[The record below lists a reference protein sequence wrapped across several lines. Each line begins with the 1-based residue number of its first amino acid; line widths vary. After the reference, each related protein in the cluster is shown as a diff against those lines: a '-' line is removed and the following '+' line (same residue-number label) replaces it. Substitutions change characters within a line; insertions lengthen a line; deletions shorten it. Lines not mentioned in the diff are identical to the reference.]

1 MSGVR
6 TPRRLVLL
14 RHGQTDWNATN
25 RIQGQLDSKLDEV
38 GLAQA
43 AAVAPVI
50 AALSPTLL
58 WASDLSRA
66 RRTAEI
72 VGEACGLTPV
82 LDERLREFTLGAV
95 EGLTH
100 AEYAAQDPVGFAHFR
115 AGEWA
120 EVDEIEPPSDVA
132 KRFTAC
138 LGDLADALAPG
149 ELGVAVAHGAA
160 IRTGLVA
167 WLGWPLE
174 DAADLRALTNCARV
188 ELTEREDGR
197 WAMSAYNL
205 PAPSPAI
212 EDPDFT
218 HPSGIR

>member
-1 MSGVR
+1 MSA
-6 TPRRLVLL
+6 PRKLVLL
-14 RHGQTDWNATN
+14 RHGQTDWNATQ
-25 RIQGQLDSKLDEV
+25 RIQGQMDSHLDGV

-50 AALSPTLL
+50 ASLSPSVL
-58 WASDLSRA
+58 WSSDLSRA
-66 RRTAEI
+66 RRTAEA
-72 VGEACGLTPV
+72 VGAACGLTPV
-82 LDERLREFTLGAV
+82 LDERLREYTLGAV

-100 AEYAAQDPVGFAHFR
+100 QEYAERDPVGFAHFR
-115 AGEWA
+115 SGEWDQVA
-120 EVDEIEPPSDVA
+120 EIEAPEAVA
-132 KRFTAC
+132 KRFVAC
-138 LGDLADALAPG
+138 LGELVDAVAPG

-167 WLGWPLE
+167 FLGWPP
-174 DAADLRALTNCARV
+174 AYASDLRALTNCARV
-188 ELTEREDGR
+188 ELIERENGR

-218 HPSGIR
+218 HPSDVR